1 MHSEGLADTYSYTYD
16 TSLVYRYVLQSQT
29 SQTHRYPDS
38 VITSTEYGPLS
49 PRISSRRYDGP
60 RPIVA
65 EAMDQE
71 SCTRTPGIMYVC
83 TSFLKGYDHDDDV
96 DGS

>member
-1 MHSEGLADTYSYTYD
+1 MHSEGLADTYGYSYTYD
-16 TSLVYRYVLQSQT
+16 TSLVYRYALQSQT

-65 EAMDQE
+65 EAMNQV
-71 SCTRTPGIMYVC
+71 SYVPE
-83 TSFLKGYDHDDDV
+83 LPE
-96 DGS
+96 